1 VSSAHESRRK
11 AGLSGGAQATAG
23 SALFSLRSEHNAGY
37 YAACVADFDG
47 NAIEAVHR
55 VAADELVAA

>member
-1 VSSAHESRRK
+1 V